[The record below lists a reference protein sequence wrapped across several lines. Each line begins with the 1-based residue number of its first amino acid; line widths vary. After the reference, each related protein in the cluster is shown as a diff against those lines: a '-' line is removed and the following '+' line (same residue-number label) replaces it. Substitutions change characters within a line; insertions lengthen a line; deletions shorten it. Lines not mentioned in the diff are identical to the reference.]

1 MVAERYFEVERALEI
16 AEKLATVVSHAL
28 SLFIILSMFGDLL
41 GVSVP
46 ELLWRAVTVPW
57 VVPVDI
63 ITQYYYIWYG
73 MYCALFV
80 LVVAD
85 YVVYMRYMQL
95 RGAPPLAYVR
105 YMSLATFMLSFW
117 LALLFRTF
125 TLTIIA
131 VLSSATLVYSLLAR
145 G

>member
-1 MVAERYFEVERALEI
+1 VAERYFEVERALEI
-16 AEKLATVVSHAL
+16 AEKFTTVVSHAL

-46 ELLWRAVTVPW
+46 ELVWRAVTVPW
-57 VVPVDI
+57 VIPVDI
-63 ITQYYYIWYG
+63 IAQYYHVWYS

-80 LVVAD
+80 LIVAD
-85 YVVYMRYMQL
+85 YAVYMRYMQL
-95 RGAPPLAYVR
+95 RRTPPLAYVR
-105 YMSLATFMLSFW
+105 YMALATFILSFW

-125 TLTIIA
+125 TLTLIA
-131 VLSSATLVYSLLAR
+131 VLSSATLAYSVVAK